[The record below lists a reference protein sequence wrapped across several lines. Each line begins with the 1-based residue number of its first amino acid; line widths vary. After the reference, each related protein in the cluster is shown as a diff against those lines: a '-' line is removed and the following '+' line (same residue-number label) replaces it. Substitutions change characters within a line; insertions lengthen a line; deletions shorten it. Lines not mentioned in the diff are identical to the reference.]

1 MEKCLFF
8 KYLPKSGFIDQFQFL
23 QDCFH
28 QKKMCYTLSTIKF
41 MFFFVCLLGLFF
53 CYFFFCVCVCVCV
66 CVSVCLVLI
75 KHRRIINN
83 TCCCQ

>member
-8 KYLPKSGFIDQFQFL
+8 KYLPKSGLIDQFQFSLFL

-41 MFFFVCLLGLFF
+41 MVFLFVCLGFFFLLFF
-53 CYFFFCVCVCVCV
+53 FFFLCVYVCVCMCVCVFG
-66 CVSVCLVLI
+66 L
-75 KHRRIINN
+75 K
-83 TCCCQ
+83 